1 MPTPLAITLLLV
13 STAVVSAA
21 PASHASTAPLA
32 FQADTAGASLTTV
45 NLTTVFS
52 RPSFG
57 GPAAQIDQSSSCD
70 ARGRCWFCFRIPA
83 VKFLP
88 NGHILAFAEAR
99 NNR

>member
-21 PASHASTAPLA
+21 PASHASAAPLA
-32 FQADTAGASLTTV
+32 FQDTAGASLTTV

-52 RPSFG
+52 RPSFA
-57 GPAAQIDQSSSCD
+57 AAQIDQSSSCD